1 MRHHFKSLKI
11 WQLGMDLVVLVYS
24 ITKKFPA
31 EERFGLVSQMNR
43 CAVSIPSNI
52 AEGSAKNSD
61 DAFSLYLSH
70 SLGSLYEL
78 ETQVI
83 LSQKLEIIEDS
94 IFSFVVEKINELE
107 KMIIGFINKLKNN
120 PDSRV

>member
-1 MRHHFKSLKI
+1 
-11 WQLGMDLVVLVYS
+11 MDLVVLVYS
-24 ITKKFPA
+24 ITKKFPTD
-31 EERFGLVSQMNR
+31 ERFGLVTQMNR

-52 AEGSAKNSD
+52 AEGSGKNSD
-61 DAFSLYLSH
+61 DAFALYLSH

-83 LSQKLEIIEDS
+83 LSLKLEIVEES
-94 IFSFVVEKINELE
+94 IFQTIVEKINELE

-120 PDSRV
+120 PTSKV

>member
-11 WQLGMDLVVLVYS
+11 WQLAMDLVVLVYS
-24 ITKKFPA
+24 ITKKFPTD
-31 EERFGLVSQMNR
+31 ERFGLVTQMNR

-52 AEGSAKNSD
+52 AEGSGKNSD
-61 DAFSLYLSH
+61 DAFALYLSH

-83 LSQKLEIIEDS
+83 LSLKLEIVEES
-94 IFSFVVEKINELE
+94 IFQTIVEKINELE

-120 PDSRV
+120 PTSKV